1 MDSNKLEQFKN
12 EVVSGNL
19 TTIKNAK
26 KFKRKFDDVCDDM
39 VKRYTKEYENTL
51 KIFEGY
57 KKTKTYM
64 DLTSGIESQMYP
76 KGKERIFTF
85 VTTEGTEVQKND
97 LKNIYGTTNEGE
109 KKFFT
114 KKRKLN

>member
-1 MDSNKLEQFKN
+1 MDPNKLNQFKN

-26 KFKRKFDDVCDDM
+26 KFRKKFDDVCDDM
-39 VKRYTKEYENTL
+39 VNRYTKEYENTL
-51 KIFEGY
+51 KIFEDY
-57 KKTKTYM
+57 KKTKEYNN
-64 DLTSGIESQMYP
+64 LTSGIESQMYP

-85 VTTEGTEVQKND
+85 ITIDGTDVQKND
-97 LKNIYGTTNEGE
+97 LKNIYGTTNEGD
-109 KKFFT
+109 KKIFT